1 MVYRFRVGTCPLST
15 WWKQALGEAALS
27 VANGTIANQDPKTG
41 ICYDID
47 KDTNQ
52 LVISSPKFR
61 GIKGAEVGHACL
73 LLNTDV
79 FEFDQKGW
87 HRRKD
92 VGRDYITEEKHKF
105 DWDILGSKVNGTT
118 KVSPDQLEEII
129 KSESKWEIGTYNV
142 LKHNCHQFVMY
153 CLDKIGAGYFF
164 NGYNMPLM
172 KLFS

>member
-1 MVYRFRVGTCPLST
+1 MKNGKYEKNVGTCPLST

-27 VANGTIANQDPKTG
+27 VANGRIANQDPETG

-47 KDTNQ
+47 KETNQ

-87 HRRKD
+87 HRRKN
-92 VGRDYITEEKHKF
+92 VGRDYTTEENHKF
-105 DWDILGSKVNGTT
+105 DWDILGSKVN
-118 KVSPDQLEEII
+118 
-129 KSESKWEIGTYNV
+129 
-142 LKHNCHQFVMY
+142 
-153 CLDKIGAGYFF
+153 
-164 NGYNMPLM
+164 
-172 KLFS
+172 